1 MADESRNPLEL
12 DVVVQKFAESA
23 EALANV
29 RDQLQVLNE
38 LRETEE
44 KANASLQE
52 TAEKVS
58 DFSAK
63 AADIL
68 KGLEEA
74 QARVTEVLQS
84 GAELIDR
91 NELKG
96 MPEIV
101 KANSQSISE
110 VDSRVVALDE
120 KVTEL
125 DAMVRNLHSS
135 TRQDVGSLKEKLEN
149 IHTDV
154 KGPIIKHLF
163 RRMD

>member
-1 MADESRNPLEL
+1 MEDESRNPLEL
-12 DVVVQKFAESA
+12 EVVVQKFAESA
-23 EALANV
+23 EALASV
-29 RDQLQVLNE
+29 RGQLQVLNE

-52 TAEKVS
+52 TAHQVS

-63 AADIL
+63 AADII

-84 GAELIDR
+84 GAELIDS
-91 NELKG
+91 NELRG
-96 MPEIV
+96 MPEIIRT
-101 KANSQSISE
+101 NSQSISE
-110 VDSRVVALDE
+110 VDNRVIALDE

-125 DAMVRNLHSS
+125 DTLIRSFQTS
-135 TRQDVGSLKEKLEN
+135 TKEEVDGLKEKLKN

-154 KGPIIKHLF
+154 KEPIIGHLF
-163 RRMD
+163 KRMD